1 MNTQI
6 SVLSPTVTIQNGKA
20 ITTTENVSIYFGK
33 QHHHVVQKLESL
45 DCSKEFTIRNFSR
58 MVKNKPIGSGAKRE
72 IVYYQMTKDGF
83 VFLVMGF
90 TGKKAAQFKEAYIA
104 EFNRMEAELYGNR
117 ITSCVTQEERDAYNI
132 NALAKHYE
140 AIYQIWKEELRPA
153 LKTLNSPVYGRLY
166 DRFQDGYVFVKYL
179 QQDLNSKLTNRQLPR
194 HH

>member
-1 MNTQI
+1 MNT
-6 SVLSPTVTIQNGKA
+6 SVTVVNTATPHVTIKDHKA
-20 ITTTENVSIYFGK
+20 ITTSQNVSSFFNKRHDDVLKKIRN
-33 QHHHVVQKLESL
+33 L
-45 DCSKEFTIRNFSR
+45 DCSQEFSARNFAEAEYIDEQG
-58 MVKNKPIGSGAKRE
+58 KPRPMYE
-72 IVYYQMTKDGF
+72 MTKDGF

-153 LKTLNSPVYGRLY
+153 LKTLNSPIYGRLY

>member
-1 MNTQI
+1 MSPSKITKR
-6 SVLSPTVTIQNGKA
+6 SPLRKTYHRFFTKRHDDVLKKIRN
-20 ITTTENVSIYFGK
+20 
-33 QHHHVVQKLESL
+33 L
-45 DCSKEFTIRNFSR
+45 DCSQEFSARNFAEAEYIDEQG
-58 MVKNKPIGSGAKRE
+58 KPRPMYE
-72 IVYYQMTKDGF
+72 MTKDGF

-104 EFNRMEAELYGNR
+104 EFNRMEAELYGNK
-117 ITSCVTQEERDAYNI
+117 IAPTVSQEERDAYNI

-153 LKTLNSPVYGRLY
+153 LKTLNSPIYGRLY

>member
-1 MNTQI
+1 MKIQL
-6 SVLSPTVTIQNGKA
+6 SVSSPIVTIKNHKA
-20 ITTTENVSIYFGK
+20 ITS
-33 QHHHVVQKLESL
+33 SL
-45 DCSKEFTIRNFSR
+45 DVANYFNKLHKNVIQKIQSIECSEEFNQLNFKL
-58 MVKNKPIGSGAKRE
+58 VDYIDAKGEKRPMYE
-72 IVYYQMTKDGF
+72 MTKDGF

-153 LKTLNSPVYGRLY
+153 LKTLNSPIYGRLY

>member
-1 MNTQI
+1 MKIQL
-6 SVLSPTVTIQNGKA
+6 SVSSPIVTIKNHKA
-20 ITTTENVSIYFGK
+20 ITS
-33 QHHHVVQKLESL
+33 SL
-45 DCSKEFTIRNFSR
+45 DVANYFNKLHKNVIQKIQSIECSEEFNQLNFKL
-58 MVKNKPIGSGAKRE
+58 VDYIDAKGEKRPMYE
-72 IVYYQMTKDGF
+72 MTKDGF

-104 EFNRMEAELYGNR
+104 EFNRMEAELYGNK
-117 ITSCVTQEERDAYNI
+117 IAPTVSQEERDAYNI

-153 LKTLNSPVYGRLY
+153 LKTLNSPIYGRLY